1 MAAPSPKIIRLHWG
15 SVETEAGRF
24 RDAKLWPGGGR
35 GWDWRETGTAHHPG
49 VQPTDVAEL
58 LSQGARTV
66 IIGCGQN
73 QRLAVMDETREVIEN
88 AGAKLEIYGSGKAVE
103 RFNAATENGE
113 AVGALIHSTC

>member
-1 MAAPSPKIIRLHWG
+1 MAARSPKIIRLHWG
-15 SVETEAGRF
+15 SVETEAGQF

-35 GWDWRETGTAHHPG
+35 GWDWRETGTAHRPG
-49 VQPTDVAEL
+49 VQPTDMAEL
-58 LSQGARTV
+58 LSHGARTV

-73 QRLAVMDETREVIEN
+73 RRLEVMDETRETVEA
-88 AGAKLEIYGSGKAVE
+88 AGADLEVYESGEAVE